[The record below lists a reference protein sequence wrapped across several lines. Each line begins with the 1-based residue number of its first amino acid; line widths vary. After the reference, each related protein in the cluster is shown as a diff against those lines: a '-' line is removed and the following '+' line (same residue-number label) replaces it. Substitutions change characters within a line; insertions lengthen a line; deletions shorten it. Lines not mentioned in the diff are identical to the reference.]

1 MRGDPQQPRSP
12 RGTGVTADDPASWR
26 VWWTLNH
33 DRFVD
38 VAAQAPTAA
47 SDSLLKDRTAVPAQ
61 VRADAYERLQPIVR
75 RVIAQEK
82 NEILLGRA
90 LIAFAKLGEDPRVPN
105 SREAYKT
112 ILGFIGHD
120 KTKVAESAAV
130 ALGILGHDDAVMAL
144 SQFATQAPN
153 AQSDAW
159 RADRVRSFA
168 IYGLGLV
175 ARDAER
181 EDVRR
186 VAASRLC
193 AIFSAERGLAVDV
206 KFACLQALSL
216 VPLASDTQAML
227 LPGGSADIPS
237 ASRTAEIE
245 WVLRVLDTP
254 SEATAVRGQ
263 AATSAARLCSDQPEA
278 SRLRGRVVER
288 LIDSLAISSRDA
300 LPLRQNAAL
309 ALGQL
314 GDSDGDEQD
323 VGIREVLSDALL
335 SNSDQATRY
344 FATMSLAQVA
354 SRPGGGEQDPNRLES
369 AEAVRTL
376 LLKRTL
382 SGNET
387 ERAWSVLS
395 LGVFEYRLR
404 QAGQLSSA
412 DTRMALTS
420 LLGQTRSPEVAGAA
434 CLALGLSG
442 AVEAKDELVAQL
454 KSGDA
459 NVRGFAALALGMIG
473 AKDTTPLLQKLME
486 RAEGSPELYVPLSE
500 ALAMLGAPA
509 ADSLIKSLVSGLSLE
524 AQMSACVAL
533 GRTGGGRAV
542 QPLSDMV
549 GDATGTSWVR
559 AVAVEALGSIGDHGA
574 TRWNARYAFDTN
586 FLALPLT
593 ATAAT
598 LDGVLDLE

>member
-1 MRGDPQQPRSP
+1 MRSDPAQPRSP

-61 VRADAYERLQPIVR
+61 VRADAYERLMPIVR
-75 RVIAQEK
+75 RVIEQEK

-112 ILGFIGHD
+112 ILGFVGHE
-120 KTKVAESAAV
+120 KMKVAESAAV

-144 SQFATQAPN
+144 SQFATIAPN
-153 AQSDAW
+153 TQSDGV

-175 ARDAER
+175 ARDAQR

-193 AIFSAERGLAVDV
+193 AIFSAERGLSVDV

-216 VPLASDTQAML
+216 VPLASDTQAMM

-237 ASRTAEIE
+237 AGRAAEIE
-245 WVLRVLDTP
+245 WVLRVIDSGT
-254 SEATAVRGQ
+254 EATSVRGQ
-263 AATSAARLCSDQPEA
+263 AATSAARLCSDQPEG
-278 SRLRGRVVER
+278 SRLRARVVER
-288 LIDSLAISSRDA
+288 LVDALAISSRDA

-314 GDSDGDEQD
+314 GDSDVDEQD
-323 VGIREVLSDALL
+323 IGIREVLSDALL

-344 FATMSLAQVA
+344 FAMMSLAQVA
-354 SRPGGGEQDPNRLES
+354 SRPGGNDQDQERLAA
-369 AEAVRTL
+369 AEAVLTL
-376 LLKRTL
+376 LRKRTIA
-382 SGNET
+382 GNEA
-387 ERAWSVLS
+387 ERAWAVLS
-395 LGVFEYRLR
+395 LGVLEYRLR
-404 QAGQLSSA
+404 QAGEASS
-412 DTRMALTS
+412 TESRTALAS
-420 LLGQTRSPEVAGAA
+420 LLDSTRSPEVAGAA
-434 CLALGLSG
+434 CLALGLCG

-454 KSGDA
+454 KGGDA

-473 AKDTTPLLQKLME
+473 AKDTAPVLQKIME
-486 RAEGSPELYVPLSE
+486 RADGAPELYIPVSE

-509 ADSLIKSLVSGLSLE
+509 ADSLVKALVSGLSLE

-542 QPLSDMV
+542 QPLSDML
-549 GDATGTSWVR
+549 GDSTGTTWVR

-586 FLALPLT
+586 FLSLPLT